1 MTRDEGIK
9 MVKKYDHVVPK
20 DLFEWLNYVNMS
32 ENQFYEIADTFRSP
46 KVWIKKNR
54 DWIKQNIW
62 DK

>member
-9 MVKKYDHVVPK
+9 MVKYDHVVPK

-32 ENQFYEIADTFRSP
+32 ENEFYKIADTFRSP
-46 KVWIKKNR
+46 KVWIKKNQG
-54 DWIKQNIW
+54 WIKQNIW